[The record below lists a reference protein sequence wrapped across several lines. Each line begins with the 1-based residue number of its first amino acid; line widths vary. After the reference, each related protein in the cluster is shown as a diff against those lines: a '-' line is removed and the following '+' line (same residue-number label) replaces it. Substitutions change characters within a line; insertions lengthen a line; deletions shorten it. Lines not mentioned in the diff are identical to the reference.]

1 MSLHDL
7 ASWFETSKRDLP
19 WRQPDAG
26 PWGVLVSE
34 IMLQQTPVNRVLP
47 VWEEWMARWPDP
59 AALASSTVAD
69 AVTAWGRLGY
79 PRRAKRLHDIAV
91 VLVEQHHG
99 HVPQGLEELLA
110 LPGVGHYTARAI
122 RCFAFEIP
130 EPVVDTNV
138 RRVVARAVF
147 GSAHPGPPRDTDD
160 RRNVAAIL
168 HTLDSDSLKCSISA
182 ALMELGAVVCKA
194 RNPVCSECPL
204 FDACEWRKAGY
215 PAYAGPPVVTQ
226 PKYEGSDRQVRGI
239 ILRELRASDVP
250 IPDAFLSSLW
260 PDRQQYRRALMSLI
274 LDGLIRET
282 AENSR
287 EFELPRG

>member
-1 MSLHDL
+1 MSLQEL
-7 ASWFETSKRDLP
+7 ATWFETTKRDLP
-19 WRQPDAG
+19 WRKAEAG

-47 VWEEWMARWPDP
+47 VWEEWMARWPNP
-59 AALASSTVAD
+59 QALASSTVAD

-79 PRRAKRLHDIAV
+79 PRRAKRLHDIAS
-91 VLVEQHHG
+91 VLVERHRGQ
-99 HVPQGLEELLA
+99 VPEGLDDLLA

-122 RCFAFEIP
+122 RCFAFGIP

-147 GSAHPGPPRDTDD
+147 GNAQAGPPRETED

-182 ALMELGAVVCKA
+182 GLMELGAIVCRA
-194 RNPVCSECPL
+194 RNPMCTECPL

-215 PAYAGPPVVTQ
+215 PDYTGPTVSAQ

-239 ILRELRASDVP
+239 ILRELRSSEVP
-250 IPDAFLSSLW
+250 IPEEFLGSLW

-287 EFELPRG
+287 EFELPR